1 MKLELDEAKAAKL
14 EEERLEKARANRLSN
29 GEIEETTEEPPKKTR
44 FQLFLEKPF
53 VKKVTYFWDYYK
65 WFVIIPLVVLLIAIA
80 FLRDYLQEN
89 KPRLLDVALVNTYD
103 LSTPYIE
110 IGQNYSLYRGYADG
124 ELPVKISANI
134 TYPREMNETM
144 AQDTA
149 LVSSIQKLQ
158 AMFLSGNIN
167 VLIATDY
174 AVRDFAGAGD
184 FLVLTD
190 YLEPEFIEKHKE
202 RLFYAPDDS
211 GEEKPIGFYLE
222 DNDNLGQFSEDEVPV
237 IAICNFSE
245 EEKINESIEFLKWM
259 MMQY

>member
-1 MKLELDEAKAAKL
+1 MRIELEGQEESKAKNNI
-14 EEERLEKARANRLSN
+14 E
-29 GEIEETTEEPPKKTR
+29 EIEEEEKSK
-44 FQLFLEKPF
+44 FQMFCEKPAI
-53 VKKVTYFWDYYK
+53 KKVIYFWDYYK
-65 WFVIIPLVVLLIAIA
+65 WFVIIPAVVLVIA
-80 FLRDYLQEN
+80 FAFLNEYIQEN
-89 KPRLLDVALVNTYD
+89 KPRLLDVAIVNSYD

-110 IGQNYSLYRGYADG
+110 IGQNYSIYRGYADG
-124 ELPVKISANI
+124 EMPVKISANI
-134 TYPREMNETM
+134 TYPKEMNEEQ

-167 VLIATDY
+167 VMIATDY

-190 YLEPEFIEKHKE
+190 YLDDEFIEKNKE
-202 RLFYAPDDS
+202 RLFYAEVDDS
-211 GEEKPIGFYLE
+211 EEKPIGFYLE
-222 DNDNLGQFSEDEVPV
+222 NNNYLGQFTDDEIPV

-259 MMQY
+259 MQQY